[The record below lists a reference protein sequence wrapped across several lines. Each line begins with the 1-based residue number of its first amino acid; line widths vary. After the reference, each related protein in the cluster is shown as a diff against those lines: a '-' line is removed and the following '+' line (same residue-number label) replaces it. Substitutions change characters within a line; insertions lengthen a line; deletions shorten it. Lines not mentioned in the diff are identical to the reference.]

1 MDAYYE
7 IFEILTTIKPVFEYQ
22 NRFED
27 QSGQP

>member
-1 MDAYYE
+1 MDSFYE

-27 QSGQP
+27 QNG

>member
-1 MDAYYE
+1 MDAFYE

-27 QSGQP
+27 QNG